1 MFSHKAICLAICLAS
16 FLVVAAAQDWP
27 QWRGP
32 NRDGI
37 ANGFSEPKAWPEKL
51 TLKWKVNVGEGHSS
65 PVVAGGKIYLHTRQG
80 EHEVVSCLRPETGQ
94 VIWQES
100 YAAPYTV
107 NSAAVRHGKGVKS
120 TPVVAGDRIY
130 TFGINGILS
139 CFDAKTGKPQWRKE
153 FGSPDF
159 GTAMSPVVDRGLLIA
174 HVGTNGRGALTAF
187 DAQTGV
193 EKWSWKGD
201 GPAYASPIV
210 VELGG
215 TRQVVTQSQRNIVG
229 VSAATG
235 ELLWRIPFSTPYEQ
249 NIVTPVLYHETLL
262 FSGLNNG
269 VMGVKVLK
277 RGSEWVAETVWQNKD
292 VGMYMNSPV
301 LTGDLLFGLSHLKR
315 GQFFCLDPRN
325 GATLWTSEGRQAD
338 NAAIV
343 DGGPVLFFLTNDAEL
358 IVARK
363 SGRGFELLRKYSVAD
378 SPTWAHP
385 VILIN
390 GILIKD
396 ATTLALWGTE

>member
-1 MFSHKAICLAICLAS
+1 
-16 FLVVAAAQDWP
+16 
-27 QWRGP
+27 
-32 NRDGI
+32 
-37 ANGFSEPKAWPEKL
+37 
-51 TLKWKVNVGEGHSS
+51 
-65 PVVAGGKIYLHTRQG
+65 
-80 EHEVVSCLRPETGQ
+80 VVSCLRPESGD
-94 VIWQES
+94 VIWQEG
-100 YAAPYTV
+100 YAAPYAV
-107 NSAAVRHGKGVKS
+107 NPAAVRHGKGVKS
-120 TPVVAGDRIY
+120 TPVVAGGRIY

-153 FGSPDF
+153 FGALDF

-210 VELGG
+210 VELSG
-215 TRQVVTQSQRNIVG
+215 TRQVVTQSQHNIVG

-249 NIVTPVLYHETLL
+249 NIVTPVLYRETLL
-262 FSGLNNG
+262 FSGLGNG
-269 VMGVKVLK
+269 VMGVKVVK
-277 RGSEWVAETVWQNKD
+277 RGSEWVAETVWQNQD

-301 LTGDLLFGLSHLKR
+301 VSSDLLFGLSHLKR

-325 GATLWTSEGRQAD
+325 GTTLWTSEGRQAD

-343 DGGPVLFFLTNDAEL
+343 DGGSVLFFLTNDAEL

-363 SGRGFELLRKYSVAD
+363 SGKGFELLRKYSVAD

-385 VILIN
+385 VILN
-390 GILIKD
+390 SGILIKD
-396 ATTLALWGTE
+396 TTTLALWGTE

>member
-1 MFSHKAICLAICLAS
+1 MN
-16 FLVVAAAQDWP
+16 P
-27 QWRGP
+27 
-32 NRDGI
+32 
-37 ANGFSEPKAWPEKL
+37 
-51 TLKWKVNVGEGHSS
+51 
-65 PVVAGGKIYLHTRQG
+65 
-80 EHEVVSCLRPETGQ
+80 
-94 VIWQES
+94 
-100 YAAPYTV
+100 
-107 NSAAVRHGKGVKS
+107 AAVRHGKGVKS

-159 GTAMSPVVDRGLLIA
+159 GTATSPVVDRGLLIV

>member
-1 MFSHKAICLAICLAS
+1 MFSCRAAYLAGI
-16 FLVVAAAQDWP
+16 LVVAFAWAQDWP

-37 ANGFSEPKAWPEKL
+37 SGAISAPKAWPEKL
-51 TLKWKVNVGEGHSS
+51 KLKWKVNVGEGHSS
-65 PVVAGGKIYLHTRQG
+65 PVVAKGRIYLHTRQG
-80 EHEVVSCLRPETGQ
+80 DREVVSCLRPETGQ
-94 VIWQES
+94 VIWQEG
-100 YAAPYTV
+100 YAAPYTA
-107 NSAAVRHGKGVKS
+107 NPATDFHGKGVKS
-120 TPVVAGDRIY
+120 TPVIAGGRIC
-130 TFGINGILS
+130 TFGISGILS
-139 CFDAKTGKPQWRKE
+139 CFDAMTGKPQWRKE
-153 FGSPDF
+153 FGSPDY

-187 DAQTGV
+187 DAATGV

-210 VELGG
+210 TELGG
-215 TRQVVTQSQRNIVG
+215 TRQVVTQSQRNVVG
-229 VSAATG
+229 VAAATG
-235 ELLWRIPFSTPYEQ
+235 ELLWHIPFSTPYEQ
-249 NIVTPVLYHETLL
+249 NIVTPALYHETLL
-262 FSGLNNG
+262 FSGLGNG

-301 LTGDLLFGLSHLKR
+301 VSGDLLFGLSHLKG

-343 DGGPVLFFLTNDAEL
+343 DAGSVLLFLTNDAEL
-358 IVARK
+358 IVAKK
-363 SGRGFELLRKYSVAD
+363 SGKGFELLRKYAVAD

-385 VILIN
+385 VILN
-390 GILIKD
+390 SGILIKD